1 MAKVTTTEKLIEL
14 IKRSGLVRNEDFA
27 KFMAGRANKSGGLL
41 PSDATQLADRVVE
54 QSLVTRWQM
63 DQLLK
68 GKYRGF
74 RLGKYTL
81 KGHLGTGG
89 MSSVYLSEHPI
100 MRRPV
105 AIKVLPKTRVA
116 KSSYLERF
124 ELEARAVAALDHPN
138 IVRAYDID
146 NEGDTHYIVMEYV
159 EGKDFQRIV
168 EHEGALSYERAADYI
183 AQAAVGLQHAHEAGV
198 VHRDIKPA
206 NCLIDKT
213 GVVKVLDMGLAK
225 FAADDASL
233 SAVHKDSVVG
243 TADYLAPEQAVN
255 SSRVDSRADV
265 YGLGGTLYFLLT
277 AHPPF
282 PKGTLTE
289 RLLKHQKEEPASIY
303 VDRPDAPATLVDICR
318 RMMLKSPEERIQSAA
333 DVAAELRQWLSG
345 RGYSGGEA
353 AGGVSRRMAGALGDT
368 GSRIS
373 QMAKAAAPPSPPRFT
388 HPAGDTVSAST
399 GDTNDEDLTL
409 APLDDENRQGSAQST
424 TGQSDV
430 GQNADGQNADARGKS
445 GQSSGAGKSD
455 VTNVSP
461 SDLNLDEQ
469 VLSRIEEEIGES
481 TSGSLVDLL
490 EDKKLSSVSTTG
502 VLLRSRQSEGIP
514 VWVFGIAA
522 AVGILVLI
530 VVVMALS
537 G

>member
-1 MAKVTTTEKLIEL
+1 MPKVTTTDKLIEL
-14 IKRSGLVRNEDFA
+14 VKRSGLVSREDL
-27 KFMAGRANKSGGLL
+27 AGLLANRARESGGVLSSDPVPFAEHLVSQNLL
-41 PSDATQLADRVVE
+41 
-54 QSLVTRWQM
+54 TRWQL
-63 DQLLK
+63 DQILK

-105 AIKVLPKTRVA
+105 AIKVLPKTRVS

-168 EHEGALSYERAADYI
+168 EHEGPLSYERAGDYI

-213 GVVKVLDMGLAK
+213 GTVKVLDMGLAK
-225 FAADDASL
+225 IATDDSSL
-233 SAVHKDSVVG
+233 SSVHKDSVVG

-255 SSRVDSRADV
+255 SSRVDSRADI

-277 AHPPF
+277 GHAPF
-282 PKGTLTE
+282 PKGSLTE
-289 RLLKHQKEEPASIY
+289 RLLKHQKEEPASIF

-318 RMMLKSPEERIQSAA
+318 RMMIKNADARIQTAEEVSH
-333 DVAAELRQWLSG
+333 ELRQWLSG
-345 RGYSGGEA
+345 RGYELGGQASGGSRGSDGAFGESPPTNRLSQLA
-353 AGGVSRRMAGALGDT
+353 SPPVSPRTPSPTTADTFATADGDT
-368 GSRIS
+368 D
-373 QMAKAAAPPSPPRFT
+373 
-388 HPAGDTVSAST
+388 H
-399 GDTNDEDLTL
+399 DEDLTL
-409 APLDDENRQGSAQST
+409 APLDEEEGKQSAPDSE
-424 TGQSDV
+424 
-430 GQNADGQNADARGKS
+430 
-445 GQSSGAGKSD
+445 AGKSD
-455 VTNVSP
+455 VTNISP

-469 VLSRIEEEIGES
+469 VLSQIEEEIGES

-490 EDKKLSSVSTTG
+490 KDQKLSEVSTSG
-502 VLLRSRQSEGIP
+502 VILRVRPKSNVPLWVIGLAVVGGALLLL
-514 VWVFGIAA
+514 V
-522 AVGILVLI
+522 LVLI
-530 VVVMALS
+530 AAR
-537 G
+537 

>member
-1 MAKVTTTEKLIEL
+1 MPKVTTTEKLIEL
-14 IKRSGLVRNEDFA
+14 IKRSGLVSREDLAAFLA
-27 KFMAGRANKSGGLL
+27 RHARKAGGVLPAEPGQLGRQCVQAGLL
-41 PSDATQLADRVVE
+41 TDWQVE
-54 QSLVTRWQM
+54 
-63 DQLLK
+63 QLLK

-105 AIKVLPKTRVA
+105 AIKVLPKTRVT

-159 EGKDFQRIV
+159 EGRDLQRIV
-168 EHEGALSYERAADYI
+168 EQEGPLGYERAADYVT
-183 AQAAVGLQHAHEAGV
+183 QAAVGLQHAHEAGV

-206 NCLIDKT
+206 NCLVDKT

-225 FAADDASL
+225 FSADEHSL
-233 SAVHKDSVVG
+233 SAMHKDSVVG

-277 AHPPF
+277 GHPPF

-303 VDRPDAPATLVDICR
+303 IDRPDAPPALVDVCR
-318 RMMLKSPEERIQSAA
+318 RMMTKNPAERIQTAA
-333 DVAAELRQWLSG
+333 DVATELRHWLSG
-345 RGYSGGEA
+345 RGYGGTA
-353 AGGVSRRMAGALGDT
+353 ATTGLPAVGRRLASTLGGTSSRDPTSERF
-368 GSRIS
+368 R
-373 QMAKAAAPPSPPRFT
+373 QMAEGKTVPRWNRPERT
-388 HPAGDTVSAST
+388 GDTVSGQGA
-399 GDTNDEDLTL
+399 DTRRMPPDEDLTL
-409 APLDDENRQGSAQST
+409 APLEDDRQK
-424 TGQSDV
+424 TG
-430 GQNADGQNADARGKS
+430 
-445 GQSSGAGKSD
+445 SGAGKSD
-455 VTNVSP
+455 VTNVSL
-461 SDLNLDEQ
+461 SDLNLDAQ
-469 VLSRIEEEIGES
+469 VLSQIEEEIGGES

-490 EDKKLSSVSTTG
+490 RDQELTSVSTSGVVLRRPPQKTISTWVIVLSCVG
-502 VLLRSRQSEGIP
+502 GAALVVLL
-514 VWVFGIAA
+514 
-522 AVGILVLI
+522 L
-530 VVVMALS
+530 ALLFAMH
-537 G
+537 